1 MREMNEVMRTMLN
14 HRSVRKYTAESVSD
28 EMLASI
34 VGCGQA
40 AASSSFIQAYSVV
53 NVTDPEHRQ
62 QIAAAAGGQT
72 WVENAARFLV
82 LCADMRRINYCCI
95 DQEMGELEGQAEH
108 FIAAT
113 VDVGLMAQN
122 MMLAAES
129 LGLGCVF
136 IGGIRNDP
144 AVVRDL
150 LELPK
155 HVYPAFGMC
164 LGWPDQQ
171 TEVKPRFP
179 VEVVLHQGTYRD
191 SVAEDVFDYDQLM
204 RRYYESRS
212 DNRRVSDW
220 SEQTAAAV
228 QKKKR
233 EHMMAFLQEQGFLL
247 R

>member
-1 MREMNEVMRTMLN
+1 MNEVMQTMLN
-14 HRSVRKYTAESVSD
+14 HRSVRKYTDQPVSD
-28 EMLASI
+28 EMLEQI
-34 VGCGQA
+34 VACGQA
-40 AASSSFIQAYSVV
+40 AASSSFIQAYSVI

-62 QIAAAAGGQT
+62 QIAAAAGGQV

-82 LCADMRRINYCCI
+82 LCADMRRINHCCVE
-95 DQEMGELEGQAEH
+95 QALGELEGQTEH

-144 AVVRDL
+144 VVVRDL
-150 LELPK
+150 LQLPK

-179 VEVVLHQGTYRD
+179 VEVVLHQGTYRE
-191 SVAEDVFDYDQLM
+191 SAEEDVAGYDQVM
-204 RRYYESRS
+204 RDYYQHRS
-212 DNRRVSDW
+212 GNQRMSDW
-220 SEQTAAAV
+220 SQQTAAAV

-233 EHMMAFLQEQGFLL
+233 EHMLAFLQEQGFLL

>member
-1 MREMNEVMRTMLN
+1 MNKVMDTMLN
-14 HRSVRKYTAESVSD
+14 HRSVRKYTDELVSD
-28 EMLASI
+28 ETLASI
-34 VGCGQA
+34 VACGQA
-40 AASSSFIQAYSVV
+40 AATSSFIQAYSVV
-53 NVTDPEHRQ
+53 NVTDAEHRA
-62 QIAAAAGGQT
+62 QIAEAAGGQV
-72 WVENAARFLV
+72 WVNNAPVFLV
-82 LCADMRRINYCCI
+82 LCADMLRINQCCV
-95 DQEMGELEGQAEH
+95 DQGMGALEGYAEH

-113 VDVGLMAQN
+113 VDVGLAAQN

-150 LELPK
+150 LKLPK

-164 LGWPDQQ
+164 LGWPDQD

-179 VEVVLHQGTYRD
+179 VDVVLHQGAYRD
-191 SVAEDVFDYDQLM
+191 SAAEAVRDYDQVM
-204 RRYYESRS
+204 SRYYESRS
-212 DNRRVSDW
+212 GNKRISNW
-220 SEQTAAAV
+220 SAQTAAAV

-233 EHMMAFLQEQGFLL
+233 EHMLAFLQEQGFLL

>member
-1 MREMNEVMRTMLN
+1 MNEVMQTMLN
-14 HRSVRKYTAESVSD
+14 HRSVRKYTNQPVSD
-28 EMLASI
+28 EMLEQI
-34 VGCGQA
+34 VACGQA
-40 AASSSFIQAYSVV
+40 AASSSFIQAYSVI
-53 NVTDPEHRQ
+53 NVTDPAHRQ
-62 QIAAAAGGQT
+62 QIAAAAGGQV
-72 WVENAARFLV
+72 WVEKAARFLV
-82 LCADMRRINYCCI
+82 LCADMRRINHCCVE
-95 DQEMGELEGQAEH
+95 QELGELEGQAEH

-150 LELPK
+150 LALPK

-179 VEVVLHQGTYRD
+179 VKVVLHQGTYHD
-191 SVAEDVFDYDQLM
+191 SAAQDVEGYDQVM
-204 RRYYESRS
+204 RDYYQHRS
-212 DNRRVSDW
+212 GNQRTSDW

-233 EHMMAFLQEQGFLL
+233 EHMLAFLQQQGFLL
-247 R
+247 Q

>member
-1 MREMNEVMRTMLN
+1 MNEVMTTMLN
-14 HRSVRKYTAESVSD
+14 HRSVRKYTSEPVTD
-28 EMLASI
+28 RMLESI
-34 VGCGQA
+34 VACGQA

-53 NVTDPEHRQ
+53 NVTDPGHRR
-62 QIAAAAGGQT
+62 QIAAAAGGQV

-82 LCADMRRINYCCI
+82 LCADLRRVNVCCVE
-95 DQEMGELEGQAEH
+95 QELGELEGQTEH

-129 LGLGCVF
+129 MGLGCVF

-155 HVYPAFGMC
+155 HVYPVCGMC

-191 SVAEDVFDYDQLM
+191 SVVEDVAAYDQQM
-204 RRYYESRS
+204 SRYYESRS

-220 SEQTAAAV
+220 SAQTAAAV

-233 EHMMAFLQEQGFLL
+233 EHMLAFLQEQGFLL